1 MTIEAPT
8 SHYED
13 SEDDHHIGV
22 EFVNVTDQEDHGVNQ
37 KTNVV
42 TNVEQLITFLSF
54 LFPLLLFGGRNGVSF
69 LSGIHPFPG
78 LVR

>member
-54 LFPLLLFGGRNGVSF
+54 LFPPLVWWAEWRLFSF
-69 LSGIHPFPG
+69 WYPSISRVG
-78 LVR
+78 